1 MIFNTRKIVTRA
13 VDGIDIA
20 IKPLNAM
27 QQAEVL
33 DLLNCITDTKS
44 IVKVAHC
51 AMDYGL
57 EAVAGLIDED
67 GNQVAVRRI
76 DGALDESF
84 TFGLPVLTLQ
94 KIITEIVNAGNLEEH
109 YAKKS

>member
-1 MIFNTRKIVTRA
+1 MIFNTRKLITKQ
-13 VDGIDIA
+13 VDGIEIS
-20 IKPLNAM
+20 IRPLNAM

-33 DLLNCITDTKS
+33 DLLNTITDTKS
-44 IVKVAHC
+44 VVKIAHI
-51 AMDYGL
+51 AMDYALDGI
-57 EAVAGLIDED
+57 AGLVDED
-67 GNQVAVRRI
+67 GKEVAPKRN

-84 TFGLPVLTLQ
+84 TYGLPVLTLQ